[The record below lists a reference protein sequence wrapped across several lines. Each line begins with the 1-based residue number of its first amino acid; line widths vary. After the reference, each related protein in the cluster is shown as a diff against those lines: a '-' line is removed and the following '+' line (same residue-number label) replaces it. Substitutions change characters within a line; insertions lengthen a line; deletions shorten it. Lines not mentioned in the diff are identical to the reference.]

1 MLKKSLLGAALL
13 GWLSVPTMAQV
24 QIGVAG
30 PLTGSNAA
38 AGDQMKTGATQ
49 AVADPILLVEILSP
63 SNEVETWANIWAYT
77 TIPSVMEIVIVSST
91 KVEADL
97 LRRRADGSWPEIPER
112 VEADGKLTLD
122 SVDFTVPLRDVY
134 RTTALA
140 AG

>member
-1 MLKKSLLGAALL
+1 
-13 GWLSVPTMAQV
+13 
-24 QIGVAG
+24 
-30 PLTGSNAA
+30 
-38 AGDQMKTGATQ
+38 
-49 AVADPILLVEILSP
+49 
-63 SNEVETWANIWAYT
+63 
-77 TIPSVMEIVIVSST
+77 MEIVIVSST